1 MQTADFLVGWASQ
14 LGDRGVTPNNTL
26 YFAARRLV
34 RFIGGKPTY
43 VYGSDTYKLTTSPK
57 TVVTGNNFVVEVE
70 AVRRGLVRVTDIG
83 ASTDI
88 DFAGTVVLEEYVD
101 DTALFHDGA
110 TVAPVVNMAP
120 ASAARLSR
128 SVVVTQ
134 R

>member
-1 MQTADFLVGWASQ
+1 
-14 LGDRGVTPNNTL
+14 
-26 YFAARRLV
+26 
-34 RFIGGKPTY
+34 